1 MECLLQHLPPL
12 LPPRVPAATAAE
24 AAPATLV
31 AVPGAPHPSAKIRTT
46 RAFLGICAFLS
57 ACPWRNTSIYRTV
70 ARGKVFE
77 RRGRVQ
83 CKRGCRAF
91 RGAAYLPRGVETVFL
106 HVPLLHLDIH
116 VAYIILFSFFCFLCY
131 AYDLSGFVI
140 ELSVSAG
147 ALQVGNHSDGSTRA
161 H

>member
-1 MECLLQHLPPL
+1 MVATDPFQY
-12 LPPRVPAATAAE
+12 VPSKSCRCSAE
-24 AAPATLV
+24 GVGATLFIFKQPWHRPFSE
-31 AVPGAPHPSAKIRTT
+31 AKKSVPTPQMSREPLCTT
-46 RAFLGICAFLS
+46 RAFLGICAFLY

-116 VAYIILFSFFCFLCY
+116 VAYIILFSFSVFCAMPMTCR
-131 AYDLSGFVI
+131 
-140 ELSVSAG
+140 
-147 ALQVGNHSDGSTRA
+147 AL
-161 H
+161 